1 MNATEGFEKLRLN
14 VNGTDTVVLAL
25 GDPAAPPLVL
35 FHGAGTFH
43 GWEFARPWAAN
54 FRVLIPHHPG
64 FAESGDM
71 KGLREFGDFVLHYGA
86 LFDQLGLHHDVNL
99 VGLSLGGRLAARFAI
114 HQQHR
119 LRRLVLVAP
128 AGLVVPEAPME
139 DIFRI
144 PPEQIPAR
152 LVKNFEV
159 LLPWLPS
166 DPHDLDFAV
175 DRYRETRTVATVAWD
190 EPFDRVIPRWIK
202 TMTVP
207 TMVMW
212 GNDDALIPVGQ
223 APAWAALIPDSTL
236 RLFDDAGHLLL
247 DESSD
252 AVLAVAEFCA

>member
-1 MNATEGFEKLRLN
+1 MNATEGFEKLQLN

-25 GDPAAPPLVL
+25 GDAAAPPLVF

-43 GWEFARPWAAN
+43 GWEFARPWASS

-64 FAESGDM
+64 FGESGDM
-71 KGLREFGDFVLHYGA
+71 AGLREFGDFVLHYGT

-99 VGLSLGGRLAARFAI
+99 VGSSLGGRLAARFAI

-128 AGLVVPEAPME
+128 AGLNVPQAPM
-139 DIFRI
+139 DDLFRI
-144 PPEQIPAR
+144 PPDQLVGR
-152 LVKNFEV
+152 LVKNFDV
-159 LLPWLPS
+159 LLPWLPA

-190 EPFDRVIPRWIK
+190 EPFDRVVPRWMP

-207 TMVMW
+207 TMLMW
-212 GNDDALIPVGQ
+212 GHDDALIPVGQ
-223 APAWAALIPDSTL
+223 AAAWMDLIPDGSL

-247 DESSD
+247 DESLA
-252 AVLAVAEFCA
+252 AVTAVAEFCA

>member
-1 MNATEGFEKLRLN
+1 MNATEGFEKLQLN

-25 GDPAAPPLVL
+25 GDAAAPPLVF

-43 GWEFARPWAAN
+43 GWEFARPWASN

-64 FAESGDM
+64 FGESADM
-71 KGLREFGDFVLHYGA
+71 AGLREFGDFVLHYGA
-86 LFDQLGLHHDVNL
+86 LFDQLGLHRDVNL

-128 AGLVVPEAPME
+128 AGLNVPEAPM
-139 DIFRI
+139 DDLFRI
-144 PPEQIPAR
+144 PPDQLVGR
-152 LVKNFEV
+152 LVKNFDV
-159 LLPWLPS
+159 LLPWLPA

-190 EPFDRVIPRWIK
+190 EPFDRVIPRWMA
-202 TMTVP
+202 TMAVP
-207 TMVMW
+207 TMLMW
-212 GNDDALIPVGQ
+212 GQDDALIPVGQ
-223 APAWAALIPDSTL
+223 AAAWMDLIPDGAR

-247 DESSD
+247 DESTD
-252 AVLAVAEFCA
+252 AVTAVAEFCA